1 MAYNQKQYQAEYYQ
15 RNKDKLNEYKKEYQ
29 ANVVRKNTKS
39 FHVQIEKDLMAEFE
53 KKLTKDGITKADF
66 LRKAITEYLKK

>member
-15 RNKDKLNEYKKEYQ
+15 KNKDRLNEYKKEYQ
-29 ANVVRKNTKS
+29 KNVVRKENKH
-39 FHVQIEKDLMAEFE
+39 FGAYIDKDLTEELE
-53 KKLTKDGITKADF
+53 KKLTKEGITKADF